1 MRSVMPKTGAS
12 LTADGRQYDGCVPA
26 IATDVY
32 DIPQELADL
41 RDMIRRLAQE
51 RIAPRAADIDRTA
64 LYPTDVRE
72 LLAEHDVLGLPFEEE
87 YGGTGTGTLMLQ
99 MAVEEIAKACASSA
113 LILMVQE
120 LGTLPIARFG
130 TEQQKLRWL
139 PRCASGEWSPAFA
152 LSEPEAGSDPASLRT
167 TAVRDG
173 DEWVINGQ
181 KNWITNAGVAD
192 FYLVFAKTDRE
203 GNRSSAFV
211 VEADREGFDPGKL
224 EHKLGIKGS
233 PTGSP
238 SFTDVRVPADNLI
251 GVEGKGLSIALATL
265 ERTRLGAAA
274 QAVGIAQGA
283 TDYAA
288 QYARDRI
295 AFGKPINALQGIQFK
310 LADMETRTA
319 AARELLYKA
328 CAKADRREADLAKYS
343 SMAKLFASDT
353 AMAVT
358 LEAIQILGGYG
369 YVNEY
374 PVERMMRDA
383 KITQIYEGTNEIQRV
398 VIARA
403 MK

>member
-1 MRSVMPKTGAS
+1 MTPVSTTTS
-12 LTADGRQYDGCVPA
+12 DL
-26 IATDVY
+26 Y
-32 DIPQELADL
+32 DIPQDLADL
-41 RDMIRRLAQE
+41 RAMIRQLAQE
-51 RIAPRAADIDRTA
+51 KIAPRAADIDRNA
-64 LYPTDVRE
+64 EYPWDVRE
-72 LLAEHDVLGLPFEEE
+72 LLAEHDVLGLPFDEEF
-87 YGGTGTGTLMLQ
+87 GGTGTGTLMLQ
-99 MAVEEIAKACASSA
+99 MAVEEIAGACASSA

-120 LGTLPIARFG
+120 LGTLPIQLFG
-130 TEQQKLRWL
+130 TDEQKQHYL
-139 PRCASGEWSPAFA
+139 PRCATGEWSPAFA
-152 LSEPEAGSDPASLRT
+152 LSEPEAGSDPKSLRT
-167 TAVRDG
+167 AAVREG

-192 FYLVFAKTDRE
+192 FYIVFAKTDRE
-203 GNRSSAFV
+203 TNRSSAFI
-211 VEADREGFDPGKL
+211 VESDREGVDPGKL

-233 PTGSP
+233 PTGNP
-238 SFTDVRVPADNLI
+238 SFTDVRVPASSLI
-251 GVEGKGLSIALATL
+251 GEEGKGLSVALGTL

-274 QAVGIAQGA
+274 QAVGISQGA

-288 QYARDRI
+288 QYARERI
-295 AFGKPINALQGIQFK
+295 AFGQPINELQGIQFK

-328 CAKADRREADLAKYS
+328 CALADRNDPQLGKYS

-358 LEAIQILGGYG
+358 IEAIQVLGGYG

-398 VIARA
+398 VIART

>member
-1 MRSVMPKTGAS
+1 MTLSTTEIYELPPEHIDFRDTI
-12 LTADGRQYDGCVPA
+12 RQIV
-26 IATDVY
+26 
-32 DIPQELADL
+32 
-41 RDMIRRLAQE
+41 RE
-51 RIAPRAADIDRTA
+51 RVAPRAAEIDAKAEYPWDIRR
-64 LYPTDVRE
+64 LF
-72 LLAEHDVLGLPFEEE
+72 AEQDILGLPLEEE

-99 MAVEEIAKACASSA
+99 VAVEEIAKACASSA

-120 LGTLPIARFG
+120 LGTLPITLFG
-130 TEQQKLRWL
+130 SDELKERYLS
-139 PRCASGEWSPAFA
+139 RCATGEWSPAFC
-152 LSEPEAGSDPASLRT
+152 LSEPEAGSNPGAMRT
-167 TAVRDG
+167 SAVREGDG
-173 DEWVINGQ
+173 WVINGT
-181 KNWITNAGVAD
+181 KNWITNAGIAD
-192 FYLVFAKTDRE
+192 FYVVFAMTDRE
-203 GNRSSAFV
+203 QRRISAFV
-211 VEADREGFDPGKL
+211 VDKDTPGLSIGKL

-238 SFTDVRVPADNLI
+238 VFEDVRVPAENLL
-251 GVEGKGLSIALATL
+251 GTEGKGMSVALATL

-283 TDYAA
+283 TDYAND
-288 QYARDRI
+288 YAKERI
-295 AFGKPINALQGIQFK
+295 AFGAPINELQAIQFK

-328 CAKADRREADLAKYS
+328 CAMADRDPAPAGLGKWT

-358 LEAIQILGGYG
+358 VEAVQVLGGYG
-369 YVNEY
+369 YVTDY

-403 MK
+403 MR